1 MAIDIQDIINKKTNH
16 LLELLKQKK
25 DVVKEEE
32 PNEQPHEEEYGKEND
47 TPIII
52 EEKTPMTDIV
62 LQKIEKILDLLRE
75 KKNKNDNV
83 KTLVETSLSV
93 LLSLLNNQG
102 KQSTTF
108 PELAIAILNGDD
120 IGKPIE
126 INKIPISS
134 EKIPLYADL
143 AAEFFSSILGIVEDN
158 IARDEIKK
166 AIELVEAL
174 KLQEITTSNIEEL
187 VDISTKILE
196 EIANTVSQIP
206 GAPVVQPGVQ
216 TGVQPGAPV
225 VQPPGAPVVQPPGV
239 SVVQPPGV
247 QPGVQPVVQPPGA
260 PVVQTGI
267 PVVQTPG
274 APVVQPGVQAPAST
288 YYNSMIHKNS
298 DIGTF
303 LAAAIGNALVDKK
316 PNRIDNILS
325 KLMKTG
331 TIFKSVFKG
340 IDMKAMSQR
349 LSSLSLQSGT
359 TPNVNPSSPF
369 GSMHI
374 PTISL
379 DATIDI
385 FKLTIGFP
393 FAFIKYCAEQGIKLP
408 QTIIDTFKKKV
419 ATTLDPNSVTDTT
432 QDKNNI
438 TNMDAETNKSAIDTP
453 QKEVNCS
460 DPNVIKLGQ
469 VEDTA
474 LCFDPKQNKVIA
486 TK

>member
-32 PNEQPHEEEYGKEND
+32 YDKDKND

-52 EEKTPMTDIV
+52 EEKTPIADIV

-93 LLSLLNNQG
+93 LLSVLNNQG
-102 KQSTTF
+102 KQSATF
-108 PELAIAILNGDD
+108 PELASAIMNNGG
-120 IGKPIE
+120 IVKPIE
-126 INKIPISS
+126 NIEESIPSKKIPV
-134 EKIPLYADL
+134 YVGL
-143 AAEFFSSILGIVEDN
+143 AAEFLSSILRIVEDN

-174 KLQEITTSNIEEL
+174 KFQEITTSNVEQL

-196 EIANTVSQIP
+196 EISNTVSQIP
-206 GAPVVQPGVQ
+206 GAPVVQPL
-216 TGVQPGAPV
+216 GAPL
-225 VQPPGAPVVQPPGV
+225 
-239 SVVQPPGV
+239 
-247 QPGVQPVVQPPGA
+247 
-260 PVVQTGI
+260 
-267 PVVQTPG
+267 
-274 APVVQPGVQAPAST
+274 VQPGVQAPAST

-359 TPNVNPSSPF
+359 TPNVNFSSPFGTTPNVNPSSPF
-369 GSMHI
+369 GSMQI

-393 FAFIKYCAEQGIKLP
+393 FAFIKYCSEQGIKIP
-408 QTIIDTFKKKV
+408 QTIIDTFKQKV
-419 ATTLDPNSVTDTT
+419 ATTLDPNSVTNTT
-432 QDKNNI
+432 QDKNNT
-438 TNMDAETNKSAIDTP
+438 TNMDAETNKSAIDTQ
-453 QKEVNCS
+453 QKEVKCS

>member
-32 PNEQPHEEEYGKEND
+32 PNEQPDEEEYGKEND

-62 LQKIEKILDLLRE
+62 LRKIEKILDLLRE

-93 LLSLLNNQG
+93 LLDVLNKNG
-102 KQSTTF
+102 KYEESF
-108 PELAIAILNGDD
+108 PQIANAILNGHD
-120 IGKPIE
+120 IDEPIE
-126 INKIPISS
+126 NNKISISS
-134 EKIPLYADL
+134 EKIPVYADL

-174 KLQEITTSNIEEL
+174 KLQEISTNNIEEL

-206 GAPVVQPGVQ
+206 GTPVVQPGVQ
-216 TGVQPGAPV
+216 IGVPVVQPPGVSVVQPPGAQVVQPPGAPV
-225 VQPPGAPVVQPPGV
+225 VQPPGAPVVQP
-239 SVVQPPGV
+239 GV
-247 QPGVQPVVQPPGA
+247 QV
-260 PVVQTGI
+260 
-267 PVVQTPG
+267 
-274 APVVQPGVQAPAST
+274 PAST
-288 YYNSMIHKNS
+288 YYNSMIKKNS

-316 PNRIDNILS
+316 PTMIYNILS

-340 IDMKAMSQR
+340 IDMNAMSQR
-349 LSSLSLQSGT
+349 LSSLSLQSGSM
-359 TPNVNPSSPF
+359 PNVNPSSPF
-369 GSMHI
+369 GSIHI

-408 QTIIDTFKKKV
+408 QDIIDKFKQKV
-419 ATTLDPNSVTDTT
+419 ATTLDPHPVIDSIP
-432 QDKNNI
+432 DKKNT

>member
-1 MAIDIQDIINKKTNH
+1 M
-16 LLELLKQKK
+16 
-25 DVVKEEE
+25 
-32 PNEQPHEEEYGKEND
+32 
-47 TPIII
+47 
-52 EEKTPMTDIV
+52 
-62 LQKIEKILDLLRE
+62 
-75 KKNKNDNV
+75 
-83 KTLVETSLSV
+83 
-93 LLSLLNNQG
+93 
-102 KQSTTF
+102 
-108 PELAIAILNGDD
+108 
-120 IGKPIE
+120 
-126 INKIPISS
+126 
-134 EKIPLYADL
+134 
-143 AAEFFSSILGIVEDN
+143 
-158 IARDEIKK
+158 IK
-166 AIELVEAL
+166 
-174 KLQEITTSNIEEL
+174 
-187 VDISTKILE
+187 
-196 EIANTVSQIP
+196 
-206 GAPVVQPGVQ
+206 
-216 TGVQPGAPV
+216 
-225 VQPPGAPVVQPPGV
+225 
-239 SVVQPPGV
+239 
-247 QPGVQPVVQPPGA
+247 
-260 PVVQTGI
+260 
-267 PVVQTPG
+267 
-274 APVVQPGVQAPAST
+274 
-288 YYNSMIHKNS
+288 KNS

-316 PNRIDNILS
+316 PTMIDNILS

-359 TPNVNPSSPF
+359 TPNVNPSSRF

-432 QDKNNI
+432 QDKNNT
-438 TNMDAETNKSAIDTP
+438 TNMDAETNKPAIDTP
-453 QKEVNCS
+453 QKEVKCS

-474 LCFDPKQNKVIA
+474 LCFDPKENKVIA